1 MIHIR
6 NCILA
11 LLVMVGPAFAAD
23 WEGLY
28 EGTLG
33 KAKIRALLLE
43 EETGAYSYSQ
53 NAFDL
58 GLHYDST
65 GPDVSFIESKVPQL
79 LLDDIKGERSSDI
92 SGTWQL
98 RFDGQQAS
106 GIWNA
111 PKGAKKK
118 VKSAK
123 IALKRVKSLS
133 DIGEGYAAFD
143 AYHALWGQGLT
154 FENPVTGEIM
164 NGVTVGMAADAVFK
178 SKFPRYLLHPDAP
191 KRDAINAMLT
201 EEHRTAA
208 INQRSCVQG
217 ARRFLDGEN
226 SGELDVQVEFKVT
239 YASPTVISFVES
251 GSAFCG
257 GAHGNNYSVSHTFD
271 LVSMDR
277 LGAKR
282 FDADLEAGQF
292 GRVFDFDTAEKVK
305 SFNAFLNTS
314 WNAAAAKPG
323 PDDEP
328 SCATEE
334 PPLGATLALHF
345 TKNGLAVTKTGYP
358 HVMSVCLWQSYN
370 PTVIPWADLKPYVK
384 VGQALIPELNN

>member
-1 MIHIR
+1 MIHLR
-6 NCILA
+6 NCIFA
-11 LLVMVGPAFAAD
+11 LLVMVAPAFAAD

-28 EGTLG
+28 EGKLG
-33 KAKIRALLLE
+33 SAKIRALLLE
-43 EETGAYSYSQ
+43 ENTGAYSYGQ

-58 GLHYDST
+58 GLHYDSA

-79 LLDDIKGERSSDI
+79 QLDDIKGERSSDV

-98 RFDGQQAS
+98 RFDGQQAT
-106 GIWNA
+106 GVWTA

-118 VKSAK
+118 VKSAQ
-123 IALKRVKSLS
+123 ITLKRIKSLRE
-133 DIGEGYAAFD
+133 IGEEYAAFD
-143 AYHALWGQGLT
+143 EYHALWGQGLR
-154 FENPVTGEIM
+154 FENPASGETM
-164 NGVTVGMAADAVFK
+164 NGVTIGMAADAVFK
-178 SKFPRYLLHPDAP
+178 SKFPRYVSHPDAA
-191 KRDAINAMLT
+191 KRDAINAMLI
-201 EEHRTAA
+201 EEHRAAA
-208 INQRSCVQG
+208 INQRSCIQG
-217 ARRFLDGEN
+217 ARRFQVEEDSE
-226 SGELDVQVEFKVT
+226 ELDFQVEFKVT

-271 LVSMDR
+271 LIKMDR

-282 FDADLEAGQF
+282 FDGDLEAGQF
-292 GRVFDFDTAEKVK
+292 GRVFDFETAEKANA
-305 SFNAFLNTS
+305 FTAFLNTR

-334 PPLGATLALHF
+334 PPMGATVALHF
-345 TKNGLAVTKTGYP
+345 TKDGLAITKTGYP
-358 HVMSVCLWQSYN
+358 HVMSVCIWQSYN

-384 VGQALIPELNN
+384 VGQALIPELNK